1 VQDITEK
8 RKREQAQ
15 REEEVRRLLL
25 HRVLQAQE
33 EERRRVARELH
44 DEAGQLM
51 TSLLVGLRSID
62 DAKRLAQVKEHAKRL
77 RKITSDTITE
87 LSRMAR
93 GLHSGI
99 LEDLGL
105 EEALRKVVDDYAAV
119 HKVQVKF
126 DFGRPDFVT
135 QENSFQLGVFR
146 IVQEALTNIA
156 RHSRAKG
163 VTIKFAWNKADLIL
177 SIADDGQ
184 GFEIADVTRH
194 PSRHL
199 GIEVMRQRATM
210 LGGTLEIDSRRER
223 GTRILVKVPLR
234 EYIRTQV

>member
-1 VQDITEK
+1 MSRNGAGNKVPMEDPMPSVHQALRVQKHRTKNGSLLDVEALWSPLLIAGKKTRLAIVQDITEK

-62 DAKRLAQVKEHAKRL
+62 DAKRLTQVKQHAKRL

-105 EEALRKVVDDYAAV
+105 EEALRKVVDEYAAV
-119 HKVQVKF
+119 HKVQVKV
-126 DFGRPDFVT
+126 DFGKPDFAT
-135 QENSFQLGVFR
+135 KAVFSWVFSVLFR
-146 IVQEALTNIA
+146 KL
-156 RHSRAKG
+156 
-163 VTIKFAWNKADLIL
+163 
-177 SIADDGQ
+177 
-184 GFEIADVTRH
+184 
-194 PSRHL
+194 
-199 GIEVMRQRATM
+199 
-210 LGGTLEIDSRRER
+210 
-223 GTRILVKVPLR
+223 
-234 EYIRTQV
+234 